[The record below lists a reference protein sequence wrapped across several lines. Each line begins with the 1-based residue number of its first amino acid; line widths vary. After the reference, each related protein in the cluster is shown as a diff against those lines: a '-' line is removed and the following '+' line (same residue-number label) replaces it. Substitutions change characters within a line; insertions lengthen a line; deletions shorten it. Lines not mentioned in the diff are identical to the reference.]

1 MLPTRRLPR
10 WPEDPH
16 AVLAGLCKEMTV
28 NLWLH
33 GAAARH
39 GTRRYGGQ
47 SRDTMPL
54 PPLSV
59 AFSAALGA
67 QRGGTRHASRIVL
80 DAAAHYPASRLF
92 QHPPSVR
99 RNVWTAVGFSMESWN
114 RSMDKAKEKSIRG
127 SVRPA
132 ASGRPPQECEK
143 KQLLQNAS
151 HAIYSWVFRSGP
163 SRAMHASSSEANLA
177 CISVNFSINVFA
189 GQRWE
194 ALLQAH
200 DRHRGAAYPYL

>member
-1 MLPTRRLPR
+1 MLPTRLLPR
-10 WPEDPH
+10 RPEDPH

-59 AFSAALGA
+59 AFSAAPGA

-80 DAAAHYPASRLF
+80 DAAAHNPASRLF
-92 QHPPSVR
+92 QRPPSVR
-99 RNVWTAVGFSMESWN
+99 RNVWTTVGSSMESSN
-114 RSMDKAKEKSIRG
+114 RSMDKAKENPYVVLSGLLLQVILLK
-127 SVRPA
+127 SVR
-132 ASGRPPQECEK
+132 
-143 KQLLQNAS
+143 
-151 HAIYSWVFRSGP
+151 RS
-163 SRAMHASSSEANLA
+163 SCCRMHRTLYTHGSS
-177 CISVNFSINVFA
+177 

-200 DRHRGAAYPYL
+200 DRHQGAAYPYL